1 MAAFKS
7 SFLVVA
13 AFCLVYQLQLSHCTE
28 FDVGERGGWA
38 VPPTNDTDFYDN
50 WASKK
55 RFKVD
60 DTIRFKY
67 KKDSVMEVK
76 KGDYKECNSSRP
88 NFFSNTGNTIYT
100 LNRSGF
106 FYFISGSTGHCEMG
120 QRMIVWV
127 VAQDGSGG
135 TSHHASNSNTLNV
148 SFSFGL
154 LLVIF
159 VFPFIFSLA

>member
-1 MAAFKS
+1 MAFNSAFLLVAVAT
-7 SFLVVA
+7 SFCFLN
-13 AFCLVYQLQLSHCTE
+13 LPLSRCTE
-28 FDVGERGGWA
+28 FDVGELRGWA
-38 VPPTNDTDFYDN
+38 VPPSNDTDLYDN
-50 WASKK
+50 WASEK

-100 LNRSGF
+100 LNRTGF

-127 VAQDGSGG
+127 VAQDASGA
-135 TSHHASNSNTLNV
+135 TSPAPISSAINALFFI
-148 SFSFGL
+148 SFLIS
-154 LLVIF
+154 LVF
-159 VFPFIFSLA
+159 FF